1 MTRVLVVWCPD
12 WPVVAALAETGGA
25 TVPGQVPS
33 PAAVLTR
40 SAVIACNSAA
50 RAEGVRR
57 GMRRRDAQ
65 ARCPELVLLPD
76 NPDRDARE
84 FEPVLAAVEALRPG
98 VAPLRPGLLAIRAPG
113 RFYGGEEH
121 AAAVIAERLVQTGVW
136 DCRIGIADDLFSA
149 EQAARLAEV
158 QGWRVLPQGG
168 SAAFLR
174 DLPVE
179 VLHTGGTDE
188 SDLVGLL
195 QRLGLR
201 RLGDLA
207 ALPARD
213 VLTRF
218 GAYGAKVHRL
228 ASGVDP
234 VEPATRT
241 PPPDLVRAVSFEP
254 PLASVEAVCFSVR
267 RTAEEFVATLA
278 DRGLVCTAVRIE
290 AEGDDAR
297 RSLLSA
303 RTWVHS
309 RWFAVADLVDRVHW
323 QLQASPAGVTVGA
336 PVGQVRF
343 VPETV
348 EPAAAHA
355 DGLWGGDNDERVD
368 RGVARVQAMLG
379 YDAVVVPVRQ
389 GGRSPADRQAL
400 VPWGE
405 RATMLRPPELPWPGQ
420 VPPPAPTRVFAEPR
434 ATAMVGPAGQPV
446 AVTERGTMTCEP
458 TRFTVSISGSI
469 PGGGSSPGWQPV
481 DAWAG
486 PWPVDEQWWDPD
498 SSRSPGGGRV
508 ARFQVVG
515 ADGTAWLM
523 RCEGDRWW
531 TEAAYE

>member
-12 WPVVAALAETGGA
+12 WPVVAAMAESGA
-25 TVPGQVPS
+25 TAQGPPVARG

-40 SAVIACNSAA
+40 SAVVACNGAA
-50 RAEGVRR
+50 RSEGVRR

-65 ARCPELVLLPD
+65 ARCPELVLLTD
-76 NPDRDARE
+76 NPDRDARA

-121 AAAVIAERLVQTGVW
+121 AAAIIAERLVETGVW

-149 EQAARLAEV
+149 EQAARLADV
-158 QGWRVLPQGG
+158 QGWRVVPEGG
-168 SAAFLR
+168 SAPFLR

-179 VLHTGGTDE
+179 VIDTGGTDE
-188 SDLVGLL
+188 GDLVGLL

-201 RLGDLA
+201 QLGDLA

-234 VEPATRT
+234 VQPATRT
-241 PPPDLVRAVSFEP
+241 PPPDLVREVSFEP

-267 RTAEEFVATLA
+267 RTAEEFVAALG
-278 DRGLVCTAVRIE
+278 DRGLVCTAVRVE
-290 AEGDDAR
+290 AEGDDRR
-297 RSLLSA
+297 RSLLSS

-323 QLQASPAGVTVGA
+323 QLQSTPAGVTVGG
-336 PVGQVRF
+336 PVGLVRF

-355 DGLWGGDNDERVD
+355 DGLWGGDNDDRVD

-379 YDAVVVPVRQ
+379 YDAVVVLVRQ

-405 RATMLRPPELPWPGQ
+405 RPTGLRPPELPWPGQ
-420 VPPPAPTRVFAEPR
+420 VPSPAPTRVFVEPL
-434 ATAMVGPAGQPV
+434 ASSVVGPSGQPV
-446 AVTERGTMTCEP
+446 AVTERGAVTCEP
-458 TRFTVSISGSI
+458 TQVLIRHSQTGNSA
-469 PGGGSSPGWQPV
+469 GWQPV
-481 DAWAG
+481 EAWAG
-486 PWPVDEQWWDPD
+486 PWPVDEQWWERDAGD
-498 SSRSPGGGRV
+498 ARGRM
-508 ARFQVVG
+508 ARFQVVV
-515 ADGTAWLM
+515 ADGRAWLM

-531 TEAAYE
+531 TEAAYD

>member
-12 WPVVAALAETGGA
+12 WPVVAALAETTA
-25 TVPGQVPS
+25 THGPPVAPA

-40 SAVIACNSAA
+40 SAVVACNGPA

-65 ARCPELVLLPD
+65 ARCPELVLLSD
-76 NPDRDARE
+76 NPDRDTRV

-98 VAPLRPGLLAIRAPG
+98 VAPLRPGLLAVRSPG

-121 AAAVIAERLVQTGVW
+121 AAAIIAERLVENGVW

-158 QGWRVLPQGG
+158 QGWRVVPDGG
-168 SAAFLR
+168 SASFLR
-174 DLPVE
+174 ELPVE
-179 VLHTGGTDE
+179 VLDTGGTDE
-188 SDLVGLL
+188 GDLVGLL

-201 RLGDLA
+201 QLGDLA

-228 ASGVDP
+228 ARGVDP
-234 VEPATRT
+234 VQPATRA
-241 PPPDLVRAVSFEP
+241 PPPDLVREVSFEP

-267 RTAEEFVATLA
+267 RAAEEFVAGLG

-290 AEGDDAR
+290 AEGDDR
-297 RSLLSA
+297 HRSLLSR

-323 QLQASPAGVTVGA
+323 QLQATPEGVTVGA
-336 PVGQVRF
+336 PVGLIRF

-355 DGLWGGDNDERVD
+355 DGLWGGDNDDRVD

-405 RATMLRPPELPWPGQ
+405 RPTGLRPSDLPWPGQ
-420 VPPPAPTRVFAEPR
+420 VPSPAPTRVFAEPL
-434 ATAMVGPAGQPV
+434 ATSVVGPAGQPV
-446 AVTERGTMTCEP
+446 SVTDRGGVTCEP
-458 TRFTVSISGSI
+458 ASFTVPVSR
-469 PGGGSSPGWQPV
+469 GGGSPGWQPV
-481 DAWAG
+481 EAWAG
-486 PWPVDEQWWDPD
+486 PWPVDEQWWERDAGD
-498 SSRSPGGGRV
+498 ATRGRI

-515 ADGTAWLM
+515 ADGRAWLM

-531 TEAAYE
+531 TEAGYD

>member
-1 MTRVLVVWCPD
+1 MSRVLVVWCPD
-12 WPVVAALAETGGA
+12 WPVVAALAEGDAPVSIPASG
-25 TVPGQVPS
+25 PG

-40 SAVIACNSAA
+40 SAVVACNAAA

-76 NPDRDARE
+76 NPDRDARA
-84 FEPVLAAVEALRPG
+84 FEPVLEVVEALRPG

-121 AAAVIAERLVQTGVW
+121 AAAIIAERLVETGVW
-136 DCRIGIADDLFSA
+136 DCRVGIADDLFSA
-149 EQAARLAEV
+149 EQAARLAET
-158 QGWRVLPQGG
+158 QGWRVVPEGA
-168 SAAFLR
+168 SPAFLR
-174 DLPVE
+174 DLPIE
-179 VLHTGGTDE
+179 VLEDT
-188 SDLVGLL
+188 DLVGLL

-201 RLGDLA
+201 LLGDLA

-228 ASGVDP
+228 ARGVDP

-241 PPPDLVRAVSFEP
+241 PPPDLVREVPFEP
-254 PLASVEAVCFSVR
+254 PLSSVEAVCFSVR
-267 RTAEEFVATLA
+267 RTAEAFVAGLA
-278 DRGLVCTAVRIE
+278 DRGLVCTAVRVE

-297 RSLLSA
+297 RSLLSS

-323 QLQASPAGVTVGA
+323 QLQATAEGVTVGA
-336 PVGQVRF
+336 PVGLVRF

-348 EPAAAHA
+348 EPSAVHA
-355 DGLWGGDNDERVD
+355 DGLWGGDNDDRVD

-405 RATMLRPPELPWPGQ
+405 RATGLRPPELPWPGQ
-420 VPPPAPTRVFAEPR
+420 VPPPAPTRVFAEPW
-434 ATAMVGPAGQPV
+434 ATAVVGPAGQPV
-446 AVTERGTMTCEP
+446 AVTERGAVTCEP
-458 TRFTVSISGSI
+458 TRFHTGAAT
-469 PGGGSSPGWQPV
+469 GWQPV
-481 DAWAG
+481 EAWAG
-486 PWPVDEQWWDPD
+486 PWPVDEQWWDLG
-498 SSRSPGGGRV
+498 STQAPGRT

-515 ADGTAWLM
+515 ADGSAWLM
-523 RCEGDRWW
+523 RCDGDQWW
-531 TEAAYE
+531 TEAAYD

>member
-1 MTRVLVVWCPD
+1 MSRVLVVWCPD
-12 WPVVAALAETGGA
+12 WPVVAALSETRSA
-25 TVPGQVPS
+25 TPVPTDGPA

-40 SAVIACNSAA
+40 SAVVACNSAA

-65 ARCPELVLLPD
+65 ARCPELVLLAD
-76 NPDRDARE
+76 NPDRDARA

-121 AAAVIAERLVQTGVW
+121 AAAVIAERLVGTGVW

-149 EQAARLAEV
+149 EQAARLSEV
-158 QGWRVLPQGG
+158 QGWRVVPEGA

-179 VLHTGGTDE
+179 VLDDA
-188 SDLVGLL
+188 DLVGLL

-201 RLGDLA
+201 LLGDLA
-207 ALPARD
+207 TLPARD

-228 ASGVDP
+228 ARGVDP
-234 VEPATRT
+234 VQPATRT
-241 PPPDLVRAVSFEP
+241 PPPDLVREVPFEP

-267 RTAEEFVATLA
+267 RTAEEFVAALGE
-278 DRGLVCTAVRIE
+278 RGLVCTAVRIE

-297 RSLLSA
+297 RSLLSS

-309 RWFAVADLVDRVHW
+309 RWFTVADLVDRVHW

-336 PVGQVRF
+336 PVGLVRF
-343 VPETV
+343 APETV

-355 DGLWGGDNDERVD
+355 DGLWGGENDDRVD
-368 RGVARVQAMLG
+368 RGVARVQALLG

-405 RATMLRPPELPWPGQ
+405 RATGLRPLELPWPGQ
-420 VPPPAPTRVFAEPR
+420 VPPPAPTRVFAEPW
-434 ATAMVGPAGQPV
+434 ATAVVGPTGQPV
-446 AVTERGTMTCEP
+446 AVTDRGAVTSEP
-458 TRFTVSISGSI
+458 VRFHT
-469 PGGGSSPGWQPV
+469 GSSSGWQPV

-486 PWPVDEQWWDPD
+486 PWPVDEQWWEGAG
-498 SSRSPGGGRV
+498 SGRV

-515 ADGTAWLM
+515 TDGRAWLM
-523 RCEGDRWW
+523 RCDGDQWW
-531 TEAAYE
+531 TEAGYD